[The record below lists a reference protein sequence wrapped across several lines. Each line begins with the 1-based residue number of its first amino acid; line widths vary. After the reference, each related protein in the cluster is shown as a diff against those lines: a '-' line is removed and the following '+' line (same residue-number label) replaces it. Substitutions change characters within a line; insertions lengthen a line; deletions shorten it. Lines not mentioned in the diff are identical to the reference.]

1 MAEELT
7 ERIISAEADNLD
19 GVLDNT
25 LRPRTLEEYIGQ
37 EAVKDNLK
45 IFMAAAKTGAS
56 PWNMF

>member
-25 LRPRTLEEYIGQ
+25 LRPRTL
-37 EAVKDNLK
+37 
-45 IFMAAAKTGAS
+45 
-56 PWNMF
+56 